1 MLTKRRLIVF
11 LCDTLFIG
19 LSLCL
24 AFLLRFDFS
33 IPPQQ
38 LDLFWEC
45 LLVVM
50 IVKPLV
56 FVMTG
61 FYNSLWRY
69 ASVQDAVEILKG
81 VSLSS
86 FLAVSAVFFLRQFTP
101 IPRSIFIL
109 DWLLLSCARWG

>member
-11 LCDTLFIG
+11 LCDTLLI
-19 LSLCL
+19 SVALCL
-24 AFLLRFDFS
+24 AFLLRFDFT

-38 LDLFWEC
+38 LELFWEC

-56 FVMTG
+56 FVVTG

-69 ASVQDAVEILKG
+69 ASIQDAVEILKG
-81 VSLSS
+81 VPHSS
-86 FLAVSAVFFLRQFTP
+86 ILAVSAVFFLRQFDYSP
-101 IPRSIFIL
+101 VASK
-109 DWLLLSCARWG
+109 